1 MQNKCRFVFFSRL
14 EIDYN
19 IMVYN
24 TSGVV
29 VDCCF
34 YKITLFR
41 MLMIARHSW
50 PRVDLY
56 GGNPRVL
63 GPTLSPNLLDF
74 IIKISHF

>member
-1 MQNKCRFVFFSRL
+1 
-14 EIDYN
+14 
-19 IMVYN
+19 
-24 TSGVV
+24 
-29 VDCCF
+29 
-34 YKITLFR
+34 
-41 MLMIARHSW
+41 MIARHSW

>member
-1 MQNKCRFVFFSRL
+1 MKKKVQAGLQRCKIKCRFVFFSRL

-34 YKITLFR
+34 YKIMLFR
-41 MLMIARHSW
+41 IAH
-50 PRVDLY
+50 DC
-56 GGNPRVL
+56 
-63 GPTLSPNLLDF
+63 SPFLATC
-74 IIKISHF
+74 